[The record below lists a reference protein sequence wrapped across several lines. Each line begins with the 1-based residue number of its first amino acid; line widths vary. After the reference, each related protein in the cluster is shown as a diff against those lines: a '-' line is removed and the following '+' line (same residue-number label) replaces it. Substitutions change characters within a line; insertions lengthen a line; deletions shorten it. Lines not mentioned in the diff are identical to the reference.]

1 MNRRCIGLKVKSSAE
16 NLLAEKGDL
25 YVYILMF
32 INIDL
37 INLKKNQRK
46 KQVIFYIPLLYLS
59 EATLKNL
66 MRTQPHLFSIKGN
79 SLLQTLL
86 QTAQQQ

>member
-16 NLLAEKGDL
+16 SLLAEKRDL

-37 INLKKNQRK
+37 INLKKK
-46 KQVIFYIPLLYLS
+46 AIFISHYYIYQKPLL
-59 EATLKNL
+59 
-66 MRTQPHLFSIKGN
+66 RI
-79 SLLQTLL
+79 
-86 QTAQQQ
+86 

>member
-16 NLLAEKGDL
+16 SLLAEKRDL

-37 INLKKNQRK
+37 IN
-46 KQVIFYIPLLYLS
+46 
-59 EATLKNL
+59 
-66 MRTQPHLFSIKGN
+66 
-79 SLLQTLL
+79 
-86 QTAQQQ
+86 

>member
-16 NLLAEKGDL
+16 SLLAEKRDL

-37 INLKKNQRK
+37 INLKKEA
-46 KQVIFYIPLLYLS
+46 IFISHCYIYQKPLL
-59 EATLKNL
+59 
-66 MRTQPHLFSIKGN
+66 RI
-79 SLLQTLL
+79 
-86 QTAQQQ
+86 

>member
-16 NLLAEKGDL
+16 SLLAEKRDL

-37 INLKKNQRK
+37 INFKKSY
-46 KQVIFYIPLLYLS
+46 FYIPLLYSS

-79 SLLQTLL
+79 SL
-86 QTAQQQ
+86 

>member
-16 NLLAEKGDL
+16 SLLAEKRDL

-37 INLKKNQRK
+37 INLKKK
-46 KQVIFYIPLLYLS
+46 LFLYPIVIFIRS
-59 EATLKNL
+59 
-66 MRTQPHLFSIKGN
+66 HS
-79 SLLQTLL
+79 
-86 QTAQQQ
+86 

>member
-16 NLLAEKGDL
+16 SLLAEKRDL

-37 INLKKNQRK
+37 INFKKSY
-46 KQVIFYIPLLYLS
+46 FYIPLLYLS

-79 SLLQTLL
+79 SL
-86 QTAQQQ
+86 

>member
-16 NLLAEKGDL
+16 SLLAEKRDL

-37 INLKKNQRK
+37 INEKK
-46 KQVIFYIPLLYLS
+46 IYFYIPLLYLS

-79 SLLQTLL
+79 SL
-86 QTAQQQ
+86 

>member
-16 NLLAEKGDL
+16 SLLAEKRDL

-37 INLKKNQRK
+37 INLKKSS
-46 KQVIFYIPLLYLS
+46 FYIPLLYLS

-86 QTAQQQ
+86 QIAQQQ

>member
-16 NLLAEKGDL
+16 NLLAEKRDL

-37 INLKKNQRK
+37 INFKKSY
-46 KQVIFYIPLLYLS
+46 FYIPLLYLS

-79 SLLQTLL
+79 SL
-86 QTAQQQ
+86 